1 MFGTHLRAIK
11 PMASFRRKENNP
23 QLNRLGALQIVF
35 LPGVAEELLQKCLAA
50 REEFFG
56 PDHPDTMRLIWAEG
70 WVENQGIFCTCSLLE
85 DLVDWLWVDYD
96 AYCCWKVRWVKETKY
111 LLICHP
117 STLETSEVP
126 AISLLVQMWGLLLLL
141 CSVGVGVRHVVTQG
155 LGQGLQRNPF
165 VYLEW
170 DHQVQLPKHFEFL
183 PFHLVSHG
191 TFLVLKTMKTDRFFG
206 GSPFMQQ
213 TYLRSEIRRNHRQLI
228 WLKLALGVAQVWN
241 SVSWIE
247 SAASKTRS
255 VGSFVVSCMCV
266 PATHWFSLDFPT
278 MKDGNGR

>member
-1 MFGTHLRAIK
+1 
-11 PMASFRRKENNP
+11 MASFRRKENNP

-35 LPGVAEELLQKCLAA
+35 LPGVAETLLQKCLAA
-50 REEFFG
+50 REELFG
-56 PDHPDTMRLIWAEG
+56 PDHPDTMRLICAEG

-96 AYCCWKVRWVKETKY
+96 AYCCWKLRWVKEKKY
-111 LLICHP
+111 IFIYIYILICHP

-155 LGQGLQRNPF
+155 LGH

-191 TFLVLKTMKTDRFFG
+191 TFLVLKTMKTDRFFV

-213 TYLRSEIRRNHRQLI
+213 TYVRSEIRRNHRQLI
-228 WLKLALGVAQVWN
+228 WLKLALVLLKFG
-241 SVSWIE
+241 
-247 SAASKTRS
+247 TRFH
-255 VGSFVVSCMCV
+255 G
-266 PATHWFSLDFPT
+266 L
-278 MKDGNGR
+278 

>member
-1 MFGTHLRAIK
+1 
-11 PMASFRRKENNP
+11 
-23 QLNRLGALQIVF
+23 
-35 LPGVAEELLQKCLAA
+35 LAA
-50 REEFFG
+50 REELFG
-56 PDHPDTMRLIWAEG
+56 PDHPDTMRLICAEG

-96 AYCCWKVRWVKETKY
+96 AYCCWKLRWVKEKKY
-111 LLICHP
+111 IYLYIYILICHP

-155 LGQGLQRNPF
+155 LGH

-191 TFLVLKTMKTDRFFG
+191 TFLVLKTMKTDRFFV

-213 TYLRSEIRRNHRQLI
+213 TYVRSEIRRNHRQLI
-228 WLKLALGVAQVWN
+228 WLKLALVLLKFG
-241 SVSWIE
+241 
-247 SAASKTRS
+247 TRFH
-255 VGSFVVSCMCV
+255 G
-266 PATHWFSLDFPT
+266 L
-278 MKDGNGR
+278 